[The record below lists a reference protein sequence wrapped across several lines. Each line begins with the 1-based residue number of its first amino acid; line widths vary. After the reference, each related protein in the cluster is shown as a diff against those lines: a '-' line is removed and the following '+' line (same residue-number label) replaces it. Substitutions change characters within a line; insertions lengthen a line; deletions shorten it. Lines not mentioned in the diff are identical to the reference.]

1 MGVSTSWS
9 AARITELNLDS
20 GADDDDDED
29 VDVEPDILWLVLLKP
44 VVIAEEIG

>member
-9 AARITELNLDS
+9 AARITELNLGS
-20 GADDDDDED
+20 GADTDDDED